1 MATKNTKV
9 KAAMPPTKQ
18 QHLVTV
24 SKNGLTADVTST
36 SLDGWLE
43 KGWKRL
49 DDKAG
54 A

>member
-1 MATKNTKV
+1 MAKSTTITET
-9 KAAMPPTKQ
+9 ATADTR
-18 QHLVTV
+18 HLVTV
-24 SKNGLTADVTST
+24 IKNGLTADVTST
-36 SLDGWLE
+36 SLEGWLK